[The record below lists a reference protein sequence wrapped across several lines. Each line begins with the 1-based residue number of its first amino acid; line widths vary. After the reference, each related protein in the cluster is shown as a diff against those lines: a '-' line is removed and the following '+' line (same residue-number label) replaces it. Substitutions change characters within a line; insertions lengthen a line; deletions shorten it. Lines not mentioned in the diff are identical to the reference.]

1 MSRDESIVRDIR
13 FRIVVV
19 LFVVFFLL
27 LLLSAP

>member
-1 MSRDESIVRDIR
+1 MSRDESIVRDVR

-27 LLLSAP
+27 LMLSAP

>member
-13 FRIVVV
+13 FRIVMV

>member
-1 MSRDESIVRDIR
+1 MSRDESIVQDIR

-27 LLLSAP
+27 LILSAP